1 MVVTILVI
9 GGGMA
14 LFPRAVRDTLASPQ
28 WHGVVRLT

>member
-14 LFPRAVRDTLASPQ
+14 LFPSAVVICWCRRNGMVLS
-28 WHGVVRLT
+28 G